1 VIIPFAEGQ
10 RALEGLYLTGE
21 GPEAPGAV
29 VAPPHPLM
37 GGSMDHPV
45 VSEVAFACQAAGIAS
60 LRFNWRGVG
69 ASSGEPSGRPEDLA
83 EDFSSAV
90 TQLEETLPGSLLAA
104 GYSAGAAAAVLAARR
119 HPRIRRL
126 VLVAPPLAMLD
137 RAALADFPGSVL
149 ILTGECDEWSPPA
162 EAQRLAASLPRGAFQ
177 SVPGADHFFVTGLA
191 DIARALAS
199 WL

>member
-1 VIIPFAEGQ
+1 VIIPFADGE
-10 RALEGLYLTGE
+10 RALEGLYLAGE

-45 VSEVAFACQAAGIAS
+45 VSEIAYACQAAGIAS

-69 ASSGEPSGRPEDLA
+69 ASSGEASGAPEDLA
-83 EDFSSAV
+83 ADFSSAV
-90 TQLEETLPGSLLAA
+90 SQLEDTLPGSLLAA
-104 GYSAGAAAAVLAARR
+104 GYSAGAAAAVLAAGR
-119 HPRIRRL
+119 HRRIRRL

-137 RAALADFPGSVL
+137 RAALAEFAGSVL
-149 ILTGECDEWSPPA
+149 ILTGERDPWSPPA
-162 EAQRLAASLPRGAFQ
+162 EAERLAASLPRGGFQ
-177 SVPGADHFFVTGLA
+177 LVPEADHFFATGLA
-191 DIARALAS
+191 DIARALSA